1 MEQTSL
7 YLLRFSVYIIAFQ
20 WGSGTTCTLN
30 ETCNGSKI
38 VTSLCIQALN
48 SSYLPNCCNQYPAE
62 SIFLLIMLFFCQSVD
77 FYLTSKTFPWSY
89 KVHKHGNESR
99 NSNFHADSAFV
110 QLPLHH
116 ASFIFLP
123 SIVATLFKKLLY
135 CCFCGE
141 CKNHFLNFW
150 RFLNGWGRL
159 FWTFKF
165 TRSVQKKE
173 E

>member
-1 MEQTSL
+1 MYPSPQL
-7 YLLRFSVYIIAFQ
+7 YRTI
-20 WGSGTTCTLN
+20 
-30 ETCNGSKI
+30 
-38 VTSLCIQALN
+38 LCFFAPVAN
-48 SSYLPNCCNQYPAE
+48 SILAE
-62 SIFLLIMLFFCQSVD
+62 SIFLQNMVSFSVKPMF
-77 FYLTSKTFPWSY
+77 FYLTSKTFPLSS